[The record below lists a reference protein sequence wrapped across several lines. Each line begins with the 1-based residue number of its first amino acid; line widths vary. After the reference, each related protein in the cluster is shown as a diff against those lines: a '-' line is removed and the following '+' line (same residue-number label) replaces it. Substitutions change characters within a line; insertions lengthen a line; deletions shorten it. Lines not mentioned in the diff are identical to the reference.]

1 MTVTAL
7 FALPGDLD
15 MSVTVDISD
24 AILIR
29 RHAMGAG
36 ELTEMQL
43 VLADI
48 DNSGDVS
55 AVDALTVLRRAM
67 GI

>member
-1 MTVTAL
+1 
-7 FALPGDLD
+7 
-15 MSVTVDISD
+15 
-24 AILIR
+24 
-29 RHAMGAG
+29 MGAG

-55 AVDALTVLRRAM
+55 ATDALTVLRRAM

>member
-15 MSVTVDISD
+15 MSGTVDISD
-24 AILIR
+24 AILIL

-36 ELTEMQL
+36 ELTEMQI

-55 AVDALTVLRRAM
+55 AADALTVLRRAM